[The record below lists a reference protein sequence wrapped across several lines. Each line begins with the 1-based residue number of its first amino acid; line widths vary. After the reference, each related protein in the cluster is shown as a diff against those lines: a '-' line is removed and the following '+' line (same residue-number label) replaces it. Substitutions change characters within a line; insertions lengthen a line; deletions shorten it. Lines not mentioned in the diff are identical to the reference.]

1 MYLVAF
7 GGDVTWNNFRLA
19 EFDCLIRAQGGSYLG
34 INAGIFIGES
44 TRIDYLIVDLPS
56 PKVAVEI
63 CKKSMLVKNI
73 YTLWSKGDSIEA
85 LVTNM
90 KHLPL
95 NALFPHLN
103 DASLSWSISIDTLF
117 KSFTPEEQA
126 ACRENFKFM
135 DIAGP
140 IKLDSP
146 DISLHLIL
154 DHQNETTCELQND
167 DNEAV
172 TTPNNGTNKLIK
184 HHYILKSC
192 YFGELVASNIIP
204 RELIKK
210 YDLKKRLYLG
220 PTSLDTTLTFLIA
233 NFCNVK
239 KGDFVLD
246 PFVGTGSILIAM
258 AHYGAICYGLDIDIR
273 VLRGDMYA
281 GKKDALDNQKRDI
294 FENFK
299 RYNLPPPE
307 LLRMDNHLLNRHLN
321 FSCVNEM
328 FNIIVTD
335 PPYGIRAGAKKSGRN
350 KVVNYTVDPLKRL
363 DHIPAT
369 QHYNVNEVM
378 LDLLHAAASLLVIEG
393 KLIYILPTPYLFEI
407 DDLPH
412 HPCLELNYLCH
423 QSLSTR
429 HGRQIVVMTKKYAY
443 SHERQTEFIEYKKH
457 VCDGLDTKFG
467 TLMSRLEEALAADAF
482 ENEQV
487 VKHFSNKAKKR
498 RDHKIKCQKI
508 HDEKEEH

>member
-1 MYLVAF
+1 MYLLSF
-7 GGDVTWNNFRLA
+7 GGDTTWNNFRLA
-19 EFDCLIRAQGGSYLG
+19 EFDCLLKTQGGSYLG
-34 INAGIFIGES
+34 TNVGIFIGES
-44 TRIDYLIVDLPS
+44 TRIDYLIVELPS
-56 PKVAVEI
+56 PEAAIEI
-63 CKKSMLVKNI
+63 CKKSMLVKSI
-73 YTLWSKGDSIEA
+73 YTLWSMAESIEE

-90 KHLPL
+90 KQLPL
-95 NALFPHLN
+95 NVKFPHMN
-103 DASLSWSISIDTLF
+103 DASLSWSISIDSLC
-117 KSFTPEEQA
+117 KSYTQDEQA
-126 ACRENFKFM
+126 ACRDKFRFM
-135 DIAGP
+135 DVAGP

-146 DISLHLIL
+146 DISLHIIL
-154 DHQNETTCELQND
+154 DYQNETICELENKD
-167 DNEAV
+167 EEETDNSNV
-172 TTPNNGTNKLIK
+172 TRKVVKHKFKLK
-184 HHYILKSC
+184 AC
-192 YFGELVASNIIP
+192 YFGELVATNNIP

-233 NFCNVK
+233 NFANVK

-258 AHYGAICYGLDIDIR
+258 AHYGAICYGFDIDIR

-281 GKKDALDNQKRDI
+281 GKKDALNIQKRDI

-299 RYNLPPPE
+299 CYKLSPPE
-307 LLRMDNHLLNRHLN
+307 LMRMDNHLLNRHLN

-350 KVVNYTVDPLKRL
+350 NVVNYTVDPARRQ

-378 LDLLHAAASLLVIEG
+378 LDLLHTAASLLVIEG
-393 KLIYILPTPYLFEI
+393 KLIYILPTPYLFDVE
-407 DDLPH
+407 DLPQ

-423 QSLSTR
+423 QPLSSR
-429 HGRQIVVMTKKYAY
+429 HGRQIVVMTKKCSYAP
-443 SHERQTEFIEYKKH
+443 SRQAEFIEYKKL
-457 VCDGLDTKFG
+457 VCDGLDKKFG
-467 TLMSRLEEALAADAF
+467 TLMNRLEEALAADAF

-487 VKHFSNKAKKR
+487 VKHFSKKAKKR
-498 RDHKIKCQKI
+498 RDYKIKCQKF
-508 HDEKEEH
+508 HSEKEEL